1 MRATM
6 SCLLLSMT
14 LPCTGLAQAVAPSLA
29 CATGSNEVPAA
40 TQFSSVTKIVQ
51 SWTLPDDGP
60 NAVFG
65 VRSLDFAGDG
75 RALVADSRNDRVL
88 LFDAG
93 FRTAK
98 LIGRTGQG
106 PGEYQKPRYA
116 VFSADHSIS
125 ILDYNRA
132 RAVLFD
138 PTGTFVRI
146 VRMPTSDSRL
156 IFPLPDGGY
165 AVAGNTMAGDEAH
178 LLTRIDGEG
187 RDSWRSVPT
196 DPILR
201 AINLIVDDV
210 WMARAGVDEVVI
222 GLSVAPTISRVR
234 LSDGAV
240 TCRSAIPAALW
251 HQLSPSDRPEQATLP
266 NLRAWIERANLVSS
280 AVQMQDGHLVLTT
293 VRGGAEDEV
302 REWLVFDATLR
313 LVARVTGVPGRA
325 VTSHDNDIFLVSENE
340 EGKSVISRVSLKLSG
355 H

>member
-1 MRATM
+1 MRVTII
-6 SCLLLSMT
+6 CLLLSAT
-14 LPCTGLAQAVAPSLA
+14 IVCSAFAQVVASSPACAPS
-29 CATGSNEVPAA
+29 SNEAPAA
-40 TQFSSVTKIVQ
+40 TQFSKVAKAVQ

-60 NAVFG
+60 DAVFG
-65 VRSLDFAGDG
+65 VRSLDFAVDG
-75 RALVADSRNDRVL
+75 RALIADSRNGRVL

-93 FRTAK
+93 FRTAQI
-98 LIGRTGQG
+98 IGRVGQG

-116 VFSADHSIS
+116 VFSADNSIS
-125 ILDYNRA
+125 ILDYTLA

-138 PTGTFVRI
+138 PTGKFVRI
-146 VRMPTSDSRL
+146 IRMPTSDSRL
-156 IFPLPDGGY
+156 IFPLSDGGY
-165 AVAGNTMAGDEAH
+165 AVAGNTMAGGEAH

-240 TCRSAIPAALW
+240 TCQSMIPAALW
-251 HQLSPSDRPEQATLP
+251 RQLTPADRPKQETLP

-302 REWLVFDATLR
+302 REWLVFDAALT

-325 VTSHDNDIFLVSENE
+325 VASHANNIFLFSGNE
-340 EGKSVISRVSLKLSG
+340 DGKSVISRVTVKLPG
-355 H
+355 R